1 MWEKFDRQGNALT
14 VSFGDV
20 QGVTAIMVH
29 RRSNI
34 PTAETMASEGASF
47 VRRFE
52 DERFG
57 TWWGDGRS
65 VVIKVTIELCL
76 SRQSGIDS

>member
-1 MWEKFDRQGNALT
+1 MT
-14 VSFGDV
+14 PIV
-20 QGVTAIMVH
+20 VH
-29 RRSNI
+29 GRSDI

-65 VVIKVTIELCL
+65 VVIEVTIELRL
-76 SRQSGIDS
+76 SGKSGIDS